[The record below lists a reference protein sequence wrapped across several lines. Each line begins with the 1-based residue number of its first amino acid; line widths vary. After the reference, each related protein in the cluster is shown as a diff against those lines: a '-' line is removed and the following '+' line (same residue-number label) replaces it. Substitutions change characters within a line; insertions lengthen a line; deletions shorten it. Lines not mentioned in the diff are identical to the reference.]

1 MRITF
6 DPAKREKTF
15 RERNLDFRDA
25 EKVFAGPRLTFE
37 DTRFDY
43 PERRYITVGLL
54 QGRMVVLV
62 WTPRAAIDGDEGR
75 HVISMRKANG
85 REQARYLQR
94 LGEG

>member
-1 MRITF
+1 MKITF
-6 DPAKREKTF
+6 DPAKWERTL

-25 EKVFAGPRLTFE
+25 PKVFAGPRFTFE
-37 DTRFDY
+37 DTRFSY

-54 QGRMVVLV
+54 GGRMVILV
-62 WTPRAAIDGDEGR
+62 WTPGARTDGEESR

-85 REQARYLQR
+85 REQSRYLQQ

>member
-1 MRITF
+1 MKVTF
-6 DPAKREKTF
+6 DPAKRDLTL
-15 RERNLDFRDA
+15 RERSLDFRDA
-25 EKVFAGPRLTFE
+25 PDVFAGPLFTFE

-54 QGRMVVLV
+54 DGRMVILV
-62 WTPRAAIDGDEGR
+62 WTPSEEVEGEECR
-75 HVISMRKANG
+75 HVISIRKANG

>member
-6 DPAKREKTF
+6 DPAKWGPSW

-25 EKVFAGPRLTFE
+25 PKIFAGPSFTFE
-37 DTRFDY
+37 DTRFAY
-43 PERRYITVGLL
+43 PERRYVTVGLL
-54 QGRMVVLV
+54 DSRMMVLV
-62 WTPRAAIDGDEGR
+62 WTPGAQIEGEECR

-94 LGEG
+94 LGEN

>member
-6 DPAKREKTF
+6 DPAKRERTL
-15 RERNLDFRDA
+15 RERSLDFRDA
-25 EKVFAGPRLTFE
+25 PKVFAGSRFTFE
-37 DTRFDY
+37 DTRFEY

-54 QGRMVVLV
+54 DGRMVILV
-62 WTPRAAIDGDEGR
+62 WTPGEETEGGECR
-75 HVISMRKANG
+75 HVISMRRANG

>member
-6 DPAKREKTF
+6 DPAKQEWTL

-25 EKVFAGPRLTFE
+25 LKVFAGPRFTFE
-37 DTRFDY
+37 DARFNC
-43 PERRYITVGLL
+43 PEPRYITVGLL
-54 QGRMVVLV
+54 DRRMLILV
-62 WTPRAAIDGDEGR
+62 WTPKEEIDREECR

-85 REQARYLQR
+85 KEQARYLQR

>member
-6 DPAKREKTF
+6 DPAKREWTL
-15 RERNLDFRDA
+15 RERSLDFRDA
-25 EKVFAGPRLTFE
+25 LKVFAEPRFTFE

-54 QGRMVVLV
+54 DGRMLILV
-62 WTPRAAIDGDEGR
+62 WTPKEEIDGEECR
-75 HVISMRKANG
+75 HMISMRKANG
-85 REQARYLQR
+85 KEQARYLQR

>member
-1 MRITF
+1 MDRTRAQPGF
-6 DPAKREKTF
+6 SRCTE
-15 RERNLDFRDA
+15 
-25 EKVFAGPRLTFE
+25 VFAGPRLTFA
-37 DTRFDY
+37 DTRFEY

-54 QGRMVVLV
+54 DGRMMILV
-62 WTPRAAIDGDEGR
+62 WTPGEEIDGEECR